1 MPDKQKASKGHAT
14 IAFAVLMVLG
24 LGVAPLIFH
33 HVETRSLQQRIDA
46 AESELGVDHA
56 DVQNVEELR
65 RAVKDLEAR
74 LAGSQQYVPE
84 SPELAQALRGI
95 TEALNGVAPNER
107 SIETQPTRHYQR
119 YSVTP
124 LFVRFEGDFF
134 SVYGTLRSIE
144 ELARLFRV
152 ERLAIRRESRRDSQ
166 EDPRTRVDLELS
178 TFYTPGK
185 EASP

>member
-33 HVETRSLQQRIDA
+33 HVEKRSLQQRIDA
-46 AESELGVDHA
+46 ADSELGMDRA
-56 DVQNVEELR
+56 DVENLAELR

-95 TEALNGVAPNER
+95 TEALNGFAPNER

-119 YSVTP
+119 YSVIP
-124 LFVRFEGDFF
+124 IFVSFEGDF
-134 SVYGTLRSIE
+134 VTAYGTLRSIE
-144 ELARLFRV
+144 ELSRLFRV
-152 ERLAIRRESRRDSQ
+152 ERLSIRRDKRRND
-166 EDPRTRVDLELS
+166 EGETRTRVDLELS

>member
-1 MPDKQKASKGHAT
+1 MPAKHESPKGYATLVIASLLVIG
-14 IAFAVLMVLG
+14 LG
-24 LGVAPLIFH
+24 LAPLAFNH
-33 HVETRSLQQRIDA
+33 FEKRSLQQRITA
-46 AESELGVDHA
+46 AERKLGVDRA

-65 RAVKDLEAR
+65 RAVDDLEAR
-74 LAGSQQYVPE
+74 LRGSQQYVPE

-95 TEALNGVAPNER
+95 TEALNGFAPGER
-107 SIETQPTRHYQR
+107 SIETQPTRHYKR
-119 YSVTP
+119 YSVIP
-124 LFVRFEGDFF
+124 IFVRFEGDFF
-134 SVYGTLRSIE
+134 SAYGTLRSIE

-152 ERLAIRRESRRDSQ
+152 ERLAILRESRRDPQ